1 MTGTQ
6 SDATLECNRTG
17 YLHAFGRIRLS
28 TRSIRAAVV
37 SDRTPLLD
45 LCQQL
50 ERVQAE
56 AEALGLFVGDRDL
69 LDCPNCKLFEDVT
82 AEGLLITSR
91 ELATPPIDT
100 GLRFSQISSN
110 TFQCP
115 ACGEVINLHEGSH
128 GEE

>member
-1 MTGTQ
+1 MT
-6 SDATLECNRTG
+6 AIKLAAILECHRTG
-17 YLHAFGRIRLS
+17 YHHAFGRIRLS
-28 TRSIRAAVV
+28 TRSIRAAVL
-37 SDRTPLLD
+37 SDQTALLD
-45 LCQQL
+45 LCRQL

-82 AEGLLITSR
+82 AGGLLITSR

-100 GLRFSQISSN
+100 GLRFSQVSSN

-115 ACGEVINLHEGSH
+115 ACAEVINLHEEIH
-128 GEE
+128 GED